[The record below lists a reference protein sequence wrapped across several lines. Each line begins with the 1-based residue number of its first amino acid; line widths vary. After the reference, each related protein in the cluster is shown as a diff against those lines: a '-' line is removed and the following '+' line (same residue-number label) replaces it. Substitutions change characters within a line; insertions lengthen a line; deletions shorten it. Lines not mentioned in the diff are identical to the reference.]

1 MPKHRG
7 NFVFYTVSALQVVLV
22 GVLISL
28 IIHFVPKDHIA
39 ATALMVIIC
48 LVLFVMIGG
57 LNIAVYIAAKTSKK
71 EQ

>member
-1 MPKHRG
+1 MPKHCE
-7 NFVFYTVSALQVVLV
+7 NFIFYTVSALQVVLI
-22 GVLISL
+22 GALIGL

-57 LNIAVYIAAKTSKK
+57 LNIAVHIAAKERKK